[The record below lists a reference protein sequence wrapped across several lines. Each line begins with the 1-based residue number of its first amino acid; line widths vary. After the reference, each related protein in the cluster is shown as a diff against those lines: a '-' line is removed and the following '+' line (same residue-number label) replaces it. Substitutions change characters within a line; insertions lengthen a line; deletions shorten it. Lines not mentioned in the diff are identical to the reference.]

1 MDQALWAMVLQ
12 SETTGKM
19 RGRWRVHP
27 ETKHGRGMARA
38 ALAVTGSEEELTG
51 ALV

>member
-1 MDQALWAMVLQ
+1 MDQALWAIVLQ
-12 SETTGKM
+12 SETTRKM

-27 ETKHGRGMARA
+27 RTKHGRGMASTV
-38 ALAVTGSEEELTG
+38 LAMTGSEEELAG